1 MPKLWIFC
9 KIRKNLESGVEQLVL
24 GKLVVVQVVRIGW
37 VFQVPW
43 TSQSIP
49 LNSQGTA
56 LASQRIPLAARG
68 VSWVEEGVGSL
79 ALITAGP
86 ELLSLKGRAVQFVA
100 VLVVPADIIDVGDS
114 GDWW

>member
-1 MPKLWIFC
+1 MTKLWIFC

-24 GKLVVVQVVRIGW
+24 GKLVVRIGW

-43 TSQSIP
+43 TSQRIP

-79 ALITAGP
+79 ALVTAGP

-100 VLVVPADIIDVGDS
+100 VLVVPAYIIDVGDS